1 MIPLKASLNQ
11 SNFSSFK
18 NGTGLIDVNNPP
30 EKLKSIVPSV
40 NPSYPR
46 TLNDMVNS
54 QTSLN
59 TDSNS
64 PQTGGRRQ
72 PYLSPIN
79 RSSSEKSNAESTSK
93 VIEPFH
99 NKTNMS
105 RVLSLTNNNINGTNE
120 PIQLFRKINEM
131 STVANTKQQASNLSF
146 TENKKRISL
155 LLARKS

>member
-1 MIPLKASLNQ
+1 
-11 SNFSSFK
+11 
-18 NGTGLIDVNNPP
+18 
-30 EKLKSIVPSV
+30 
-40 NPSYPR
+40 
-46 TLNDMVNS
+46 MVNS